1 MSDTILEIKDLHV
14 LFPVHKKWLPAV
26 DGVNLK
32 IEKGEITGVVG
43 ESGSGKSVMS
53 QTILRLRDH
62 DTNVRYEGEILF
74 EGEDLLKQ
82 PLNKIRDIRGD
93 RISVIF
99 QDPLTSLSPVH
110 TVGSQLSEVLTLHK
124 GLNKE
129 QAKEKAIEMLKLTGI
144 PNPEN
149 CFKQYPYEL
158 SGGMQQ
164 RVMIAMALSC
174 EPKLLIADEP
184 TTALD
189 VTIQEQILQLI
200 RELNEKLGM
209 SVLFITHDMGAVANL
224 CHNVKVMYLGQVVE
238 EASTEELFQNPLHPY
253 TQGLLSCAVD
263 AFMMRIVDVFMSVP
277 SLLFIIVVYAFM
289 PRNLVTLV
297 GMLAFFSWTK
307 VARVVRAQTLTLK
320 ERDFVIAAKALGVSQ
335 GTIIRKHIIP
345 NLMPQI
351 IVSASLSIANAILDE
366 STLSFLGYGVQLP
379 MASWGSMLQTAQKF
393 ILHNPI
399 MAVAPGV
406 MILVTVLCF
415 NVLGDMLQQMLDP
428 KLVK

>member
-1 MSDTILEIKDLHV
+1 MDRKAMKKMFLSNKMAVVCTVLILIIVIASLMAPLSPYDPDASNVAEKMQGISSTHILGTDDIGRDTFTRTLY
-14 LFPVHKKWLPAV
+14 
-26 DGVNLK
+26 G
-32 IEKGEITGVVG
+32 G
-43 ESGSGKSVMS
+43 
-53 QTILRLRDH
+53 
-62 DTNVRYEGEILF
+62 
-74 EGEDLLKQ
+74 
-82 PLNKIRDIRGD
+82 
-93 RISVIF
+93 RISLLVGFAAMCVAVI
-99 QDPLTSLSPVH
+99 
-110 TVGSQLSEVLTLHK
+110 VGTLF
-124 GLNKE
+124 GT
-129 QAKEKAIEMLKLTGI
+129 I
-144 PNPEN
+144 
-149 CFKQYPYEL
+149 
-158 SGGMQQ
+158 SGY
-164 RVMIAMALSC
+164 
-174 EPKLLIADEP
+174 
-184 TTALD
+184 
-189 VTIQEQILQLI
+189 
-200 RELNEKLGM
+200 
-209 SVLFITHDMGAVANL
+209 MG
-224 CHNVKVMYLGQVVE
+224 G
-238 EASTEELFQNPLHPY
+238 
-253 TQGLLSCAVD
+253 AVD

-366 STLSFLGYGVQLP
+366 STLSFLGYGVRLP

>member
-1 MSDTILEIKDLHV
+1 MDRKAMKKMFLSNKMAVVCTVLILIIVIASLMAPLSPYDPDASNVAEKMQGISSTHILGTDDIGRDTFTRTLY
-14 LFPVHKKWLPAV
+14 
-26 DGVNLK
+26 G
-32 IEKGEITGVVG
+32 G
-43 ESGSGKSVMS
+43 
-53 QTILRLRDH
+53 
-62 DTNVRYEGEILF
+62 
-74 EGEDLLKQ
+74 
-82 PLNKIRDIRGD
+82 
-93 RISVIF
+93 RISLLVGFAAMCVAVI
-99 QDPLTSLSPVH
+99 
-110 TVGSQLSEVLTLHK
+110 VGTLF
-124 GLNKE
+124 GT
-129 QAKEKAIEMLKLTGI
+129 I
-144 PNPEN
+144 
-149 CFKQYPYEL
+149 
-158 SGGMQQ
+158 SGY
-164 RVMIAMALSC
+164 
-174 EPKLLIADEP
+174 
-184 TTALD
+184 
-189 VTIQEQILQLI
+189 
-200 RELNEKLGM
+200 
-209 SVLFITHDMGAVANL
+209 MG
-224 CHNVKVMYLGQVVE
+224 G
-238 EASTEELFQNPLHPY
+238 
-253 TQGLLSCAVD
+253 AVD

-379 MASWGSMLQTAQKF
+379 MASLGSMLQTAQKF

>member
-43 ESGSGKSVMS
+43 ESGSG
-53 QTILRLRDH
+53 
-62 DTNVRYEGEILF
+62 
-74 EGEDLLKQ
+74 
-82 PLNKIRDIRGD
+82 IRGD

-253 TQGLLSCAVD
+253 TQGLLSCIPHLGVKKGEPLPV
-263 AFMMRIVDVFMSVP
+263 IEGSVP
-277 SLLFIIVVYAFM
+277 PLSKV
-289 PRNLVTLV
+289 PV
-297 GMLAFFSWTK
+297 GCHFCTRCK
-307 VARVVRAQTLTLK
+307 
-320 ERDFVIAAKALGVSQ
+320 
-335 GTIIRKHIIP
+335 
-345 NLMPQI
+345 
-351 IVSASLSIANAILDE
+351 
-366 STLSFLGYGVQLP
+366 
-379 MASWGSMLQTAQKF
+379 MADQHCMEHEPPACE
-393 ILHNPI
+393 
-399 MAVAPGV
+399 VAPGHV
-406 MILVTVLCF
+406 
-415 NVLGDMLQQMLDP
+415 
-428 KLVK
+428 VKCWKYAESGKQEV